1 MTEMDAVAA
10 SGLASAAILAALVQA
25 LLEKTVL
32 STEEAREIYEA
43 ALLMIEER
51 QADAGDAV
59 EVFAMARAVIEEH
72 LLAEGALS
80 V

>member
-25 LLEKTVL
+25 LIEKSTL
-32 STEEAREIYEA
+32 SSDEARQIYEA

-51 QADAGDAV
+51 QADVGDAA

-72 LLAEGALS
+72 LLVEGALS
-80 V
+80 I